1 MELRVKIVPS
11 LEVTRQIE
19 KSTFALLM
27 LTRQMN
33 KK

>member
-1 MELRVKIVPS
+1 MKLRVQILPS
-11 LEVTRQIE
+11 LEVTQQIGN
-19 KSTFALLM
+19 STLALLM